1 MLDWTVD
8 WSVSQMWNFWLLFG
22 LERNCVGGSDCFLED
37 EIVSGYGVLYMIV
50 TYQQVGVS

>member
-1 MLDWTVD
+1 MD

-50 TYQQVGVS
+50 TFQQVGVS